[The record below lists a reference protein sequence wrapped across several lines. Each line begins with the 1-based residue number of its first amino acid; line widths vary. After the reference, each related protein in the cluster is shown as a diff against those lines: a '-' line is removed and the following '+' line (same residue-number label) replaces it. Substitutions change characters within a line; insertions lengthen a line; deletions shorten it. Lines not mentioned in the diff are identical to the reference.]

1 VTPATDPAAVLFDM
15 DGVLLDSERPSL
27 ALIRTLLQEHGVEVP
42 VHELRSIFGRPASY
56 LNAFLRPRLAPV
68 GVDPRDFAAEFDA
81 RKDRLHRA
89 GHILP
94 VAGARDLLDRL
105 RRDGWRLALATTT
118 ERPKMTERLAN
129 TGLLELLD
137 ATATGDEVQRGKP
150 APDIFLLAAE
160 RVGVA
165 ADRCWVVE
173 DSLAGV
179 EAGRSGGMRVAAVAG
194 TFEAGDL
201 AAADV
206 VVANLEELGAWLQG
220 WRERGAW

>member
-1 VTPATDPAAVLFDM
+1 MGSNP
-15 DGVLLDSERPSL
+15 
-27 ALIRTLLQEHGVEVP
+27 
-42 VHELRSIFGRPASY
+42 
-56 LNAFLRPRLAPV
+56 
-68 GVDPRDFAAEFDA
+68 
-81 RKDRLHRA
+81 
-89 GHILP
+89 ILS
-94 VAGARDLLDRL
+94 A
-105 RRDGWRLALATTT
+105 T